1 MGSDPWPSLLS
12 RCDVPRVN
20 VRGMDWA
27 AFNAMPGL
35 RQSGGW
41 EEGSEQHPFC
51 QALLA
56 LRTFGG
62 HTHMVGQ
69 CGFHP
74 W

>member
-1 MGSDPWPSLLS
+1 MGSDTWPSLLS

-27 AFNAMPGL
+27 AFNAMPDL

-51 QALLA
+51 QALWT
-56 LRTFGG
+56 LRTFAG